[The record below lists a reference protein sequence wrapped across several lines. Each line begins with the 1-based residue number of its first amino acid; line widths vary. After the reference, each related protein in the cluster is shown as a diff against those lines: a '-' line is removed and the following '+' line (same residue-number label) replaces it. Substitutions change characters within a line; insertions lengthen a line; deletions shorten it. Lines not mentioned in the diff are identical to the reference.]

1 MLLVNAAIVFALVL
15 LNGFFAMSELAVV
28 SARKS
33 RLEQMAKQRKRGAQS
48 ALKLAENP
56 TTFLST
62 VQIGITLVGI
72 FAGAYGGSVF
82 AAPLAEVIADWPVIG
97 PYAQDVAFVAVVVV
111 ITYVSLVIGELVPKR
126 FALSR
131 PEAIACLV
139 APIMRLVSRVG
150 APLVWVLEISTK
162 ALSRLFGLKDN
173 ETDSVTEDD
182 VRAMIAEGTQSGVFK
197 PKEREML
204 EGVIKIADR
213 NVRSIMVPRP
223 GVDWL
228 DLAEDPNA
236 AIAEILKAGHSRFP
250 VLDLD
255 EDEVVGIV
263 QTKDLLEQQTKT
275 GTIDL
280 KTAMRDPLYVNEAMP
295 ILKLLER
302 FREAGIHMAIVL
314 DEYGSF
320 EGIATPQDILV
331 AIAGTLPEGSAD
343 VPSLMR
349 RKDGSYL
356 VDGALP
362 IDRLVQTFPDLELP
376 EERDYETVAG
386 LVLERMGHIPD
397 VGEILRLP
405 SVDIEIMDLDGRR
418 IDKLLFT
425 PVAGSDVEEAPTE
438 DEA

>member
-1 MLLVNAAIVFALVL
+1 
-15 LNGFFAMSELAVV
+15 
-28 SARKS
+28 
-33 RLEQMAKQRKRGAQS
+33 
-48 ALKLAENP
+48 
-56 TTFLST
+56 
-62 VQIGITLVGI
+62 
-72 FAGAYGGSVF
+72 
-82 AAPLAEVIADWPVIG
+82 
-97 PYAQDVAFVAVVVV
+97 
-111 ITYVSLVIGELVPKR
+111 
-126 FALSR
+126 
-131 PEAIACLV
+131 
-139 APIMRLVSRVG
+139 
-150 APLVWVLEISTK
+150 
-162 ALSRLFGLKDN
+162 
-173 ETDSVTEDD
+173 
-182 VRAMIAEGTQSGVFK
+182 
-197 PKEREML
+197 ML

-213 NVRSIMVPRP
+213 NVRSIMIPRP
-223 GVDWL
+223 DVDWL
-228 DLAEDPNA
+228 DLADEPSA

-250 VLDLD
+250 VIDLD

-263 QTKDLLEQQTKT
+263 QTKDLLEQQTTT

-376 EERDYETVAG
+376 AERDYETVAG

-405 SVDIEIMDLDGRR
+405 SVDIEIVDLDGRR

-425 PVAGSDVEEAPTE
+425 PVAGSDVDEAPKE
-438 DEA
+438 NEA